1 MIGFIAFLA
10 TLLVLALLGFGKRHR
25 KAAAKPKKRP
35 AMSQQETDEL
45 ITVILPTINHDK

>member
-1 MIGFIAFLA
+1 MIELIAFGA
-10 TLLVLALLGFGKRHR
+10 TIGVLALID
-25 KAAAKPKKRP
+25 AAKKRSKKTAPPKKQ

>member
-1 MIGFIAFLA
+1 MIELIAFGA
-10 TLLVLALLGFGKRHR
+10 TVGVLVLIGVAKKRS
-25 KAAAKPKKRP
+25 KKTAPPKKQ

>member
-1 MIGFIAFLA
+1 MIELIAFGV
-10 TLLVLALLGFGKRHR
+10 TIGVLAFIG
-25 KAAAKPKKRP
+25 AAKKHNKKTAPPKKQ